1 MTKRKLEKGMA
12 RVETQELTYSD
23 YLGLD
28 KVLTAQNPLADPPH
42 HDEMLFIIQHQVSE
56 LWFKLMLHELS
67 AAIDFIRRD
76 DVERCTKII
85 ARVKL
90 VQQQL
95 FNQWAVLETLTPSE
109 YSQMRHVL
117 RTASGFQSLQYRSL
131 EFILGNKDAQVL
143 KIHGTDT
150 ANGRALAGILENP
163 SVYDEFL
170 RYLHRRGLPI
180 PAERL
185 ERDWQLPYE
194 SHPGVVDALLEIYQN
209 PDQYWDA
216 YDMCEK
222 LVDFEENF
230 QLWRFR
236 HVKTVERI
244 IGYKSGTGG
253 SSGVKFLRK
262 AVNISFFPELLEV
275 RTRI

>member
-90 VQQQL
+90 V
-95 FNQWAVLETLTPSE
+95 
-109 YSQMRHVL
+109 
-117 RTASGFQSLQYRSL
+117 
-131 EFILGNKDAQVL
+131 
-143 KIHGTDT
+143 
-150 ANGRALAGILENP
+150 
-163 SVYDEFL
+163 
-170 RYLHRRGLPI
+170 
-180 PAERL
+180 
-185 ERDWQLPYE
+185 
-194 SHPGVVDALLEIYQN
+194 
-209 PDQYWDA
+209 
-216 YDMCEK
+216 
-222 LVDFEENF
+222 
-230 QLWRFR
+230 
-236 HVKTVERI
+236 
-244 IGYKSGTGG
+244 
-253 SSGVKFLRK
+253 
-262 AVNISFFPELLEV
+262 
-275 RTRI
+275 